1 MHFACKCGN
10 RISNTTD
17 HLPYAAHLIADV
29 DAEDYWEA
37 WERRGRGQSLGSLDD
52 PFDYEKEVY
61 QCDECGR
68 VYFEHPNEPW
78 RFISFAPED
87 ENIMITGPVAGDKWK
102 GFIYGFSDERMPYG
116 INHTI
121 TWNYGMSEESRCFD
135 SYEKMREHFD
145 AKVNELKSDDRL
157 ESAWII
163 KDGETIYRW
172 RLEDD
177 LPVQQKWELYLT
189 DDEAREFSLF
199 ESEHAECRRDYP
211 RGFRGWNFSYE
222 VLPGV
227 CGADDRD
234 IRVACLRCGAYLDS
248 VDGKIQKH
256 AKGVDS
262 KKSLDDFENK
272 ILDLLHERA
281 FREVRSETISQPGRN
296 HDVAE
301 AIGYVRGL
309 IDAAKLLNQD
319 TALMP
324 LFQHVIKEL
333 SQREQYMPE
342 VRNLIRS
349 ASSGDP
355 FDWVLE
361 DAYPSLV
368 DIMKREFPG
377 INPGWIDDEPKARD
391 R

>member
-1 MHFACKCGN
+1 MLKIIGRLGKEGVAA
-10 RISNTTD
+10 ISR
-17 HLPYAAHLIADV
+17 IAD
-29 DAEDYWEA
+29 
-37 WERRGRGQSLGSLDD
+37 D
-52 PFDYEKEVY
+52 PLDYEKEVY

-102 GFIYGFSDERMPYG
+102 GFIYGFSDERMPHG
-116 INHTI
+116 ISHTI
-121 TWNYGMSEESRCFD
+121 TWNYGMGEESRCFD
-135 SYEKMREHFD
+135 SYEEMREHFD

-157 ESAWII
+157 ESAWIN

-199 ESEHAECRRDYP
+199 ESEHAECHRDYP

-248 VDGKIQKH
+248 IDGKIQKH

-262 KKSLDDFENK
+262 EKSLDDFENK

-349 ASSGDP
+349 ASTGDP

-377 INPGWIDDEPKARD
+377 IKPGWIDDEPKVRG